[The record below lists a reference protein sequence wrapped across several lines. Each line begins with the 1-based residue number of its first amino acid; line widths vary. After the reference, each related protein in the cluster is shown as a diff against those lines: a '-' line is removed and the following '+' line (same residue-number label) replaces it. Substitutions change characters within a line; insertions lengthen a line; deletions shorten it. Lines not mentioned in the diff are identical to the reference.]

1 MLKQL
6 KQLEKLCTPA
16 LLYFVFSIVAYVAM
30 LTQNFGNK
38 KKYCFGPYECN
49 VPNTGLVFFGKSLYI
64 LFFTWLL
71 NVLCKKGYSGI
82 SWFLVFLPIILMFL
96 LILSLMAM
104 Q

>member
-1 MLKQL
+1 MLKPL

-49 VPNTGLVFFGKSLYI
+49 VPNTFLQDPSRNVQGNPFDSRI
-64 LFFTWLL
+64 LGSVY
-71 NVLCKKGYSGI
+71 NQKG
-82 SWFLVFLPIILMFL
+82 
-96 LILSLMAM
+96 
-104 Q
+104 